1 MFIFSEILLSSG
13 FMIVLWYSI
22 DNGLDFN
29 IITKIPKNL
38 LSPYLD
44 NTEID
49 SLYYFIVGYDGEF

>member
-38 LSPYLD
+38 LSPCLD

-49 SLYYFIVGYDGEF
+49 SLYSFIVGYHGEF